1 MFKQIKSVYVY
12 ILFLYSNS
20 QIFLNSYTKTI
31 DDPLDKVCNVLWL
44 FNASIAFFFI
54 IMDDRNETKSH
65 KPYMDSFREI
75 KISTISHFSFKSGKH
90 ELIDVSLRYLHHI
103 SILLLLRELL
113 VKIQF
118 FRQCIAIFFTKQ
130 WMDIFYIT

>member
-1 MFKQIKSVYVY
+1 MDMFMSTSFFY
-12 ILFLYSNS
+12 IVTAKYIWIPTQKRLTTRWTKCVMFYDYSMRPS
-20 QIFLNSYTKTI
+20 L
-31 DDPLDKVCNVLWL
+31 
-44 FNASIAFFFI
+44 FFFI